1 MRIIDT
7 GITQEMLSMDNHP
20 QIRIAGKD
28 YIVDDR
34 QKTFDKMQEVQAD
47 TTISETERTKRIYIL
62 ALGEVAAN
70 EILNIDMT
78 VEQNRHLSFC
88 IMGAITGQDPKELE
102 EAAKKQM
109 GKN

>member
-7 GITQEMLSMDNHP
+7 GITQEMLTMDNHP

-34 QKTFDKMQEVQAD
+34 QKTFDKVQEVQAD
-47 TTISETERTKRIYIL
+47 KSINETERTKRIYTLI
-62 ALGEVAAN
+62 LGEIAAN
-70 EILNIDMT
+70 EILSLDMT
-78 VEQNRHLSFC
+78 VEQNQHLSFC
-88 IMGAITGQDPKELE
+88 LMGAVTGQDPKEIE
-102 EAAKKQM
+102 EAAKKQV